1 MEDNNT
7 FDLDCIMDE
16 LSSRLEDMIE
26 DALVDQ
32 VDSAV
37 TCAVQEAMPEAISEA
52 LNEVFSNFEFILK
65 DGTIVRP
72 KQNMKV
78 VSPDKSKLLI
88 CYGGLRVDGS
98 SLMVQTRISSWDN
111 IAFYQ
116 SREDAIEAL
125 TRVKNAMESGVSV
138 FEL

>member
-1 MEDNNT
+1 MEENKN
-7 FDLDCIMDE
+7 FDFDTIIDK
-16 LSSRLEDMIE
+16 LSPRLEEIIE

-37 TCAVQEAMPEAISEA
+37 TCAVQNAFPEALSES
-52 LNEVFSNFEFILK
+52 FSDFEFVLT

-72 KQNMKV
+72 RQHMKLF
-78 VSPDKSKLLI
+78 SPDKSKLVI

-98 SLMVQTRISSWDN
+98 ALMVQTRISCWEN
-111 IAFYQ
+111 IAYYQ
-116 SREDAIEAL
+116 SREEAIEAL
-125 TRVKNAMESGVSV
+125 SKVKNAMDANLSV